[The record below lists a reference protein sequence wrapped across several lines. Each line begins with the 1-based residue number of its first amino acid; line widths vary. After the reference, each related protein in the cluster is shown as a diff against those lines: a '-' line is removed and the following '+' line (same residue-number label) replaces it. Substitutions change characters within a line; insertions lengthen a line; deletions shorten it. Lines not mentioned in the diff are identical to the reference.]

1 MYEQHIIEGII
12 IGVDY
17 GYGLKYK
24 DLNHIFLKLEIQ
36 QFDGVPCT
44 QLFVAEKVPAI
55 LKQFKSEYGP
65 QSSLKDLLHH
75 RLYLLK
81 ENGNSVTA
89 DAIAMLPPEGDTNF
103 EWIYNNNWD

>member
-1 MYEQHIIEGII
+1 MNQQIIEGIVLD
-12 IGVDY
+12 VDY

-24 DLNHIFLKLEIQ
+24 DLNHMFLKLEIQ
-36 QFDGVPCT
+36 QFDGTPCT
-44 QLFVAEKVPAI
+44 QLFKCDKVPQI
-55 LKQFKSEYGP
+55 LQQFKNQYGP
-65 QSSLKDLLHH
+65 QSSLSNLHHH

-89 DAIAMLPPEGDTNF
+89 DAIAMLPPQGDTKF